1 MPPAEDLARVTLQE
15 EQLQFTAFNEEA
27 AWTLGTRLRQM
38 ATERNLAIVI
48 DVRRQNHP
56 LFYAALPGTTPDN
69 IEWVRRKSNTTFRLH
84 KSSYA
89 VGLRLQE
96 KGSDLYETYA
106 LPHEDYASHGGCFP
120 IRVTGAGLVAAVT
133 VSGLPQRADHELAVE
148 ALCAELGRDYASLK
162 LAE

>member
-1 MPPAEDLARVTLQE
+1 MSVAEDQAQAAIQE
-15 EQLQFTAFNEEA
+15 EQLQFTAFDEEA
-27 AWTLGTRLRQM
+27 AWSLGARLRQM
-38 ATERNLAIVI
+38 AIERKLAIVI
-48 DVRRQNHP
+48 DIRRQNHP

-106 LPHEDYASHGGCFP
+106 LRHEDYASHGGCFP
-120 IRVTGAGLVAAVT
+120 IRVIGAGLVAAVT

-148 ALCAELGRDYASLK
+148 ALCAELGRDYAALK